1 LDGPRVIRSPP
12 PEPLS
17 VMNFIVNLNKPIDIS
32 SQQAVTKVKRILK
45 IKKAGH
51 TGTLD
56 PLATGILLVCLGEA
70 TKISRFLLEMD
81 KRYKARVKLGERTDT
96 FDSRGNITEKKDTS
110 SLTGEKVEDA
120 VRSFKGRI
128 QQVPPMYSAIKMGG
142 RPLYSLARKGIEIE
156 RAGREI
162 EIYEIGITEI
172 DLPYFEMSI
181 ACSKGTYIRTLC
193 DDIGN
198 KLGTGAHLVSL
209 ERQGIG
215 FFDIRDSLTFE
226 ELTAGNLFPDERSV
240 YSMDGALS
248 ALDEV
253 ILKETDVMRAR
264 HGMKIMLDP
273 MTRDLENKPVKLK
286 GPDGILFAIGRVDSG
301 IISIERNLN
310 L

>member
-1 LDGPRVIRSPP
+1 
-12 PEPLS
+12 
-17 VMNFIVNLNKPIDIS
+17 MNFVINLNKPIDIT
-32 SQQAVTKVKRILK
+32 SQQAVTKVKRLLK

-96 FDSRGNITEKKDTS
+96 YDSRGSITERKDTS
-110 SLTGEKVEDA
+110 SLTEEKIADA

-128 QQVPPMYSAIKMGG
+128 EQVPPMYSAIKMGG
-142 RPLYSLARKGIEIE
+142 RALYTLARKGIEIE
-156 RAGREI
+156 RASREI

-172 DLPYFEMSI
+172 DLPFFDLTI

-215 FFDIRDSLTFE
+215 SFDIKDSLSFE
-226 ELTAGNLFPDERSV
+226 DLIARDLVPDERSV
-240 YSMDGALS
+240 YSIDGALS
-248 ALDEV
+248 GLDEV
-253 ILKETDVMRAR
+253 ILKETDCARAR
-264 HGMKIMLDP
+264 HGMKILLDTISP
-273 MTRDLENKPVKLK
+273 DLENKPVKLK
-286 GPDGILFAIGRVDSG
+286 GPDGILFAIGRVNSG
-301 IISIERNLN
+301 TISIERNLN